1 MKKVLPLHKRRG
13 RALLCLL
20 VTVLCL
26 LLLWLL
32 AGMPSHDPTVLARSD
47 AQCSLVEVDR
57 VLYTGRYNKGKSAF
71 VALRGTDGKVW
82 LGRYQRYQYVP
93 LLYQPTGYGLEACD
107 NLDGAAYFCES
118 LLAAEHAYLVLRDER
133 TAAVKMTVRFTLDGL
148 QHEEAM
154 NGWDVG
160 NGVFQLDLNE
170 MLNTAQGRVYDSVDP
185 TTYDRSLYWF
195 VFPSHLGLSAFDAY
209 DIRAY
214 DAAGNEIGCWTA

>member
-1 MKKVLPLHKRRG
+1 MKKVLPLHKRRS

-20 VTVLCL
+20 FTALCL

-32 AGMPSHDPTVLARSD
+32 AGMPSPDPVVLARRD

-57 VLYTGRYNKGKSAF
+57 VLYTGQYNKGKSAF
-71 VALRGTDGKVW
+71 VALRDTGGKVW
-82 LGRYQRYQYVP
+82 LGRYQRYQYLP
-93 LLYQPTGYGLEACD
+93 FLYQPTGYSLEECD

-118 LLAAEHAYLVLRDER
+118 LLAAEHAYLVLRDKQA
-133 TAAVKMTVRFTLDGL
+133 AAVEMTVRFTLDGL
-148 QHEEAM
+148 RHEEVM

-160 NGVFQLDLNE
+160 NGVFLLNLNE
-170 MLNTAQGRVYDSVDP
+170 MLNTAQGRVYDSVDR

-195 VFPSHLGLSAFDAY
+195 VFPSHLGLRAFDAY
-209 DIRAY
+209 EIRAF